1 MNLSTQT
8 RLLSNLLDS
17 LDDLYDQ
24 RDRSEWVLERLLA
37 ATSEALRGST
47 WEEILT
53 ACSHALTEMIR
64 HVAVQ
69 EWNEQA
75 LAITA
80 ELRALLAGDDAIA
93 SGGGAPS

>member
-24 RDRSEWVLERLLA
+24 RDRSEWMLERLLA
-37 ATSEALRGST
+37 ATREALRGT
-47 WEEILT
+47 VWEEILT
-53 ACSHALTEMIR
+53 ACSEALTEMIR
-64 HVAVQ
+64 HVAEQ
-69 EWNEQA
+69 EWNERA
-75 LAITA
+75 LAITG

-93 SGGGAPS
+93 SGGGTPS